1 MIFYVRKK
9 LKTITRQTNGPK
21 YVWVYRKYHQMAAED
36 DRSIFS
42 CEERLNLDVAVLEPE
57 LLLLEAIPGLECVC
71 VIPL

>member
-1 MIFYVRKK
+1 
-9 LKTITRQTNGPK
+9 
-21 YVWVYRKYHQMAAED
+21 MAAED

-57 LLLLEAIPGLECVC
+57 PELLLLEAIPGLECVC

>member
-1 MIFYVRKK
+1 VRKK
-9 LKTITRQTNGPK
+9 IKTITHKTNDPK
-21 YVWVYRKYHQMAAED
+21 YVWVNRKYHQMAAED

-42 CEERLNLDVAVLEPE
+42 REERLNLDVAVLEPEPE